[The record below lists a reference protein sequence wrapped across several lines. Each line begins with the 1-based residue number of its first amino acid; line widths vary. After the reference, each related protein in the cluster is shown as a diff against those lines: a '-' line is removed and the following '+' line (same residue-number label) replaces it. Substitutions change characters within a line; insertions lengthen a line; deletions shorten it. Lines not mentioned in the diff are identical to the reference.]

1 MVERYVWEVSEG
13 VKSARMKQLVK
24 DGEAFFFFFL
34 NQRQKHEGRSI
45 ILRDL
50 DIMGPSL
57 GIISQLCFTGSVTSI
72 K

>member
-1 MVERYVWEVSEG
+1 MVERYVWEVYEG
-13 VKSARMKQLVK
+13 VRSVRMKQLVK
-24 DGEAFFFFFL
+24 DGEAFFFFL

-50 DIMGPSL
+50 DVMGPSL
-57 GIISQLCFTGSVTSI
+57 GIISQLCFTGSVTLV